1 MRRFL
6 LFALVLGLPLVLAGS
21 AVKKKPLKKSVIVA
35 PSGKP
40 RSKSHLPV
48 RGRRARTAHG
58 AANHT
63 APVERSQA
71 APSPDRYREI
81 QQALATKGYLKSDP
95 SGTWDTDTQD
105 AMRRFQA
112 DQKLDQT
119 GKIDALSLISLGLG
133 PKH

>member
-6 LFALVLGLPLVLAGS
+6 LFALVLCLPLALAGA
-21 AVKKKPLKKSVIVA
+21 AVKKKPLKKSGA
-35 PSGKP
+35 AKAKP
-40 RSKSHLPV
+40 GSKSRLPV
-48 RGRRARTAHG
+48 RGRRGRTAHG
-58 AANHT
+58 TQVHAAP
-63 APVERSQA
+63 AERSQQ
-71 APSPDRYREI
+71 APTPERYREI
-81 QQALATKGYLKSDP
+81 QQALASKGYLKSDP
-95 SGTWDTDTQD
+95 SGAWDTDTQD